1 MSKKTGYAKY
11 TFAFASDIQNLADE
25 KRVKVANFNVQ
36 KKKNG
41 LGSYDYLT
49 VNFVVP
55 RPDRDRKDDD
65 NQEERKSHR
74 ALEQF
79 INTIEDELEEESVDD
94 QKDNE
99 VKNNEI

>member
-1 MSKKTGYAKY
+1 MSKKPGYAKY

-36 KKKNG
+36 RKKNG

-55 RPDRDRKDDD
+55 RPDRDQVDDA
-65 NQEERKSHR
+65 NEETPNHWR
-74 ALEQF
+74 LEKF
-79 INTIEDELEEESVDD
+79 IHQLEEELEEESDE

-99 VKNNEI
+99 VKTDEI

>member
-1 MSKKTGYAKY
+1 MSKKSGYAKY

-49 VNFVVP
+49 VSFIVP
-55 RPDRDRKDDD
+55 RPDRDRKDDAHEAETPNHRKLED
-65 NQEERKSHR
+65 FIREVEES
-74 ALEQF
+74 
-79 INTIEDELEEESVDD
+79 LEEDSDD
-94 QKDNE
+94 SQKDE
-99 VKNNEI
+99 VNSNEI

>member
-1 MSKKTGYAKY
+1 MSKKSGYAKY

-49 VNFVVP
+49 VNFIVP
-55 RPDRDRKDDD
+55 RPDRDRKDDAHEAETP
-65 NQEERKSHR
+65 NQRKLEDFIREVEES
-74 ALEQF
+74 
-79 INTIEDELEEESVDD
+79 LEEDSDD
-94 QKDNE
+94 SQKDE
-99 VKNNEI
+99 VNSNEI

>member
-1 MSKKTGYAKY
+1 MSRKTGYAKY

-49 VNFVVP
+49 VNFIVP
-55 RPDRDRKDDD
+55 RPDRDRKDDA
-65 NQEERKSHR
+65 QEAETPNHR
-74 ALEQF
+74 RLEDF
-79 INTIEDELEEESVDD
+79 IHQIESELDEEESDD
-94 QKDNE
+94 QKDE
-99 VKNNEI
+99 VNSHEI

>member
-1 MSKKTGYAKY
+1 MSRKTGYAKY

-49 VNFVVP
+49 VNFIVP
-55 RPDRDRKDDD
+55 RPDRDHKDDAD
-65 NQEERKSHR
+65 VEPNHR
-74 ALEQF
+74 RLEDLIKQ
-79 INTIEDELEEESVDD
+79 IEDDIAEDDNDD
-94 QKDNE
+94 QKDE
-99 VKNNEI
+99 VNSNEI

>member
-1 MSKKTGYAKY
+1 MSKKSGYAKY

-49 VNFVVP
+49 VNFIVP
-55 RPDRDRKDDD
+55 RPDRDRKDDAHEAETPNHRKLED
-65 NQEERKSHR
+65 FIREVEES
-74 ALEQF
+74 
-79 INTIEDELEEESVDD
+79 LEEDSDD
-94 QKDNE
+94 SQKDE
-99 VKNNEI
+99 VNSHEI

>member
-1 MSKKTGYAKY
+1 MSKKSGYAKY

-49 VNFVVP
+49 VNFIVP
-55 RPDRDRKDDD
+55 RPDRDRKDDAHEAETPNHRKLED
-65 NQEERKSHR
+65 FIREIEES
-74 ALEQF
+74 
-79 INTIEDELEEESVDD
+79 LEEDSDD
-94 QKDNE
+94 SQKDE
-99 VKNNEI
+99 VNSNEI

>member
-1 MSKKTGYAKY
+1 MSRKTGYAKY

-49 VNFVVP
+49 VNFIVP
-55 RPDRDRKDDD
+55 RPDRDRKDDAHEAETPNHRRLED
-65 NQEERKSHR
+65 FIREVEES
-74 ALEQF
+74 
-79 INTIEDELEEESVDD
+79 LEEDSDD
-94 QKDNE
+94 SQKDE
-99 VKNNEI
+99 VNSNEI

>member
-1 MSKKTGYAKY
+1 MSKKSGYAKY

-49 VNFVVP
+49 VNFIVP
-55 RPDRDRKDDD
+55 RPDRDRKDDAHEAETP
-65 NQEERKSHR
+65 NHRK
-74 ALEQF
+74 LEDF
-79 INTIEDELEEESVDD
+79 IREVEESIEEDSDD
-94 QKDNE
+94 PQKDE
-99 VKNNEI
+99 VNSNEI

>member
-1 MSKKTGYAKY
+1 MSKKSGYAKY

-49 VNFVVP
+49 VNFIVP
-55 RPDRDRKDDD
+55 RPDRDRKDDAHEAETP
-65 NQEERKSHR
+65 NHRK
-74 ALEQF
+74 LEDF
-79 INTIEDELEEESVDD
+79 IREIEKGLEEDSDD
-94 QKDNE
+94 SQKDE
-99 VKNNEI
+99 VNSNEI

>member
-1 MSKKTGYAKY
+1 MSRKTGYAKY

-49 VNFVVP
+49 VNFIVP
-55 RPDRDRKDDD
+55 RPDRDHKDDAD
-65 NQEERKSHR
+65 VEPNHR
-74 ALEQF
+74 RREDF
-79 INTIEDELEEESVDD
+79 IHQLEDELEEESVEE
-94 QKDNE
+94 QKDE
-99 VKNNEI
+99 V

>member
-1 MSKKTGYAKY
+1 MSRKTGYAKY

-49 VNFVVP
+49 VNFIVP
-55 RPDRDRKDDD
+55 RPDRDHKDDAD
-65 NQEERKSHR
+65 VEPNHR
-74 ALEQF
+74 RLEDF
-79 INTIEDELEEESVDD
+79 IHQLEDELEEESVEE
-94 QKDNE
+94 QKDE
-99 VKNNEI
+99 V

>member
-1 MSKKTGYAKY
+1 MSRKTGYAKY

-49 VNFVVP
+49 VNFIVP
-55 RPDRDRKDDD
+55 RPDRDHKDDAEVEP
-65 NQEERKSHR
+65 NHR
-74 ALEQF
+74 RLEDF
-79 INTIEDELEEESVDD
+79 IKQIEDDLAEDDIDD
-94 QKDNE
+94 QKDE
-99 VKNNEI
+99 V

>member
-1 MSKKTGYAKY
+1 MSKKSGYAKY

-49 VNFVVP
+49 VNFIVP
-55 RPDRDRKDDD
+55 RPDRDRKDDAHEAETPNHRKLED
-65 NQEERKSHR
+65 FIREVEES
-74 ALEQF
+74 
-79 INTIEDELEEESVDD
+79 LEEDSDD
-94 QKDNE
+94 SQKDE
-99 VKNNEI
+99 VNSNEI

>member
-1 MSKKTGYAKY
+1 MSRKTGYAKY

-49 VNFVVP
+49 VNFIVP
-55 RPDRDRKDDD
+55 RPDRDHKDDAETEP
-65 NQEERKSHR
+65 NHR
-74 ALEQF
+74 RLEDF
-79 INTIEDELEEESVDD
+79 IKQIEDDLAEDDIDD
-94 QKDNE
+94 QKDE
-99 VKNNEI
+99 V

>member
-1 MSKKTGYAKY
+1 MSRKTGYAKY

-49 VNFVVP
+49 VNFIVP
-55 RPDRDRKDDD
+55 RPDRDRKDDAHEAETPNHRKLED
-65 NQEERKSHR
+65 FIREVEES
-74 ALEQF
+74 
-79 INTIEDELEEESVDD
+79 LEEDSDD
-94 QKDNE
+94 SQKDE
-99 VKNNEI
+99 VNSNEI